1 VALPLEGIR
10 VLDFTWVVAGPAA
23 TRVLADQGA
32 EVIKVERKVK
42 EFIIGTRRAGL
53 MADLNRNKR
62 SIAIN
67 MAVPAG
73 VELAHRLAR
82 ISDIVVDNFSA
93 RVMRQWGMDYAS
105 LVKIKPDIICLSM
118 SGFGHSG
125 PRGNFVSYG
134 PTLQAQSGFTLQMAD
149 QQGRPAGFGYSYA
162 DMAGGYTGALAA
174 LVALWHRRRT
184 GQGQFIDVSQFE
196 ALVSVIGPAML
207 DLSVN
212 GRPQAPPGWDSQEAP
227 AAPHG
232 AYRCRPEG
240 QDPAGQDNDR
250 WVVIS
255 VRSHSDWRRFVSA
268 MGSPQW
274 ASDPRFRT
282 LFLRMQNRAALDQH
296 IGEWTAG
303 QDAWE
308 AMRLLQKASVA
319 AGVVSN
325 AADLCARDPQLKERG
340 FWPAVDIPEGGQT
353 HLSSVPFR
361 LSETPAPMRHCA
373 PEIDEDR
380 NFVLEKVLGL
390 DRAEREALLAA
401 QAIWAD

>member
-1 VALPLEGIR
+1 MALPLDGIR

-32 EVIKVERKVK
+32 EVIKVERKVS

-73 VELAHRLAR
+73 VELAHRLVR

-212 GRPQAPPGWDSQEAP
+212 ARSQAPPRWDSQEAP

-232 AYRCRPEG
+232 AYRCRRAGEDG
-240 QDPAGQDNDR
+240 QDDDR
-250 WVVIS
+250 WLVIS

-325 AADLCARDPQLKERG
+325 AEDLCARDPQLKERG

-361 LSETPAPMRHCA
+361 LSETPAPVRRCA

-380 NFVLEKVLGL
+380 DFVLEKVLGL
-390 DRAEREALLAA
+390 DRAERDALLAA

>member
-1 VALPLEGIR
+1 MALPLDGIR

-32 EVIKVERKVK
+32 EVIKVERKVSD
-42 EFIIGTRRAGL
+42 FVIGTRRAGL

-73 VELAHRLAR
+73 VELAHRLVKL
-82 ISDIVVDNFSA
+82 SDIVVDNFSA
-93 RVMRQWGMDYAS
+93 RVMRQWGMDYPN
-105 LVKIKPDIICLSM
+105 LVKIKPDIICMSM

-125 PRGNFVSYG
+125 PRANFVSYG
-134 PTLQAQSGFTLQMAD
+134 PTLQAQAGFTLHMAD
-149 QQGRPAGFGYSYA
+149 EQGRPAGFGYSYA
-162 DMAGGYTGALAA
+162 DMAGGYSGALAA
-174 LVALWHRRRT
+174 LAALWHRRRT

-207 DLSVN
+207 DLTVN
-212 GRPQAPPGWDSQEAP
+212 DRAQAPPRWDSQEAP

-232 AYRCRPEG
+232 AYRCRPDG
-240 QDPAGQDNDR
+240 DDGDR
-250 WVVIS
+250 WLVIS

-274 ASDPRFRT
+274 ASDLGFRT
-282 LFLRMQNRAALDQH
+282 LFQRMQNRAALDRH
-296 IGEWTAG
+296 ISEWTAG

-319 AGVVSN
+319 AAVVSN

-340 FWPAVDIPEGGQT
+340 FWPAVDLPEGGQT
-353 HLSSVPFR
+353 HLSNVPFR
-361 LSETPAPMRHCA
+361 LSETPASVRHCA
-373 PEIDEDR
+373 PEVDQDR
-380 NFVLEKVLGL
+380 DWVLAKVLGISP
-390 DRAEREALLAA
+390 AEREALLAA
-401 QAIWAD
+401 QAIYAD